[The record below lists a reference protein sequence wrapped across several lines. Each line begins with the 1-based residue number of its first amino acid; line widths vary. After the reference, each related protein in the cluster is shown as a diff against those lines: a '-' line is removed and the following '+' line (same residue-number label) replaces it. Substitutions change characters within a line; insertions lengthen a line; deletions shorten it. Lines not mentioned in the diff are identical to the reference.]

1 MALTEPVPVRLDR
14 LAELLG
20 LELRGDP
27 LVAISG
33 IAPLERAEACHLA
46 FFQDPR
52 LASLLARSAAGAVIL
67 PQEAAGAFSGNCLV
81 SPNPYASFARAMQL
95 FHPPEVPDCGYRS
108 PQAEIAPDAEI
119 DPGARV
125 EAFVRVDSGARIGAG
140 VWLESGTVVGRH
152 ACIGSGSHLYPGVK
166 VYARSIIG
174 RNCIVHANAVIG
186 SDGFGFAPESGSY
199 VKIPHAGRTILGNN
213 VEIGANTCIDRGVLD
228 DTLIGEGVKIDN
240 LVQVGHNVHIG
251 PHTVIAGQTGIA
263 GSTWIGAHC
272 RIGGQVGFAGHL
284 RIADGTVIA
293 GQSAI
298 THDLRQAGVYSG
310 VIPAQEARKWR
321 RMVARLNGLD
331 RMAQRLQRCEH
342 LAQFP
347 PPADEESEN

>member
-1 MALTEPVPVRLDR
+1 MVHPEPIPVRLDR

-27 LVAISG
+27 SIAISG
-33 IAPLERAEACHLA
+33 IAPLERAESCHLA
-46 FFQDPR
+46 FFQDHR
-52 LASLLARSAAGAVIL
+52 LAGLLSGTAAGAVIL
-67 PQEAAGAFSGNCLV
+67 PEEAASTFPGNRLV
-81 SPNPYASFARAMQL
+81 SAHPYASFARAMQL
-95 FHPPEVPDCGYRS
+95 FHPLEIPDGGYRS
-108 PQAEIAPDAEI
+108 PQAEIAQDAEI
-119 DPGARV
+119 DPGARI

-140 VWLESGTVVGRH
+140 VWLESGTVIGRNVS
-152 ACIGSGSHLYPGVK
+152 IGSGSHLYPGVK
-166 VYARSIIG
+166 VYARSCIG
-174 RNCIVHANAVIG
+174 HNCIVHANAVIG
-186 SDGFGFAPESGSY
+186 SDGFGFAPEAGGY
-199 VKIPHAGRTILGNN
+199 VKIPHAGRTVLADD

-228 DTLIGEGVKIDN
+228 DTVIGEGVKIDN

-263 GSTWIGAHC
+263 GSTWIGANC

-284 RIADGTVIA
+284 RIPDGTVIA

-298 THDLRQAGVYSG
+298 THDLRQPGVYSG

-331 RMAQRLQRCEH
+331 RLAQRLQRCEN

-347 PPADEESEN
+347 PPADEESKN